1 MSLGLTDA
9 PTLLLTSIAALFA
22 TASLVLFW
30 RFFTGRGVGKAAL
43 RFVAIVLSQVL
54 VLMAAGIQI
63 NRSNDFYSSWS
74 DLFGTSNLYSSTA
87 TQAGSIS
94 ILDKKDLL
102 AATPLPDKGLL
113 LHDVIVEKD
122 SGVSNIVYMAIP
134 NSAVKE
140 LKRNHALNGQ
150 RYRVVEFLTGF
161 PSQPI
166 MWITVLQIDKVLADY
181 NRTHPKQQIVG
192 VFPEVNVAGHYDLEC
207 MNLPNGKPAAET
219 WLTKDMHSFI
229 NSRLGN
235 LPTHWG
241 IMGVSTGGWCAAMLS
256 VRHPDLYSAA
266 ASIAGYYRPALPLS
280 YPIALQEKMTLKYN
294 FSIAESKL
302 TQTIPLYLT
311 ASVKDKYSFRE
322 TSKFLALQNPHLKIT
337 YKKLQEGGHNSRVWV
352 SLIPGAFDWL
362 QRNISV

>member
-1 MSLGLTDA
+1 VSLGLTDVS
-9 PTLLLTSIAALFA
+9 TLLVTSIAAVLA
-22 TASLVLFW
+22 TASLVIFW
-30 RFFTGRGVGKAAL
+30 RFFSGGGIGKVAL
-43 RFVAIVLSQVL
+43 RFLSIVLSQVL
-54 VLMAAGIQI
+54 VLMAFGMQI
-63 NRSNDFYSSWS
+63 NRTNDFYSSWS

-87 TQAGSIS
+87 TQAGSIK

-102 AATPLPDKGLL
+102 SATPLPDKGLL
-113 LHDVIVEKD
+113 VHDVIVEKD
-122 SGVSNIVYMAIP
+122 SGVSNIVYLALSK
-134 NSAVKE
+134 SAVSE
-140 LKRNHALNGQ
+140 IKRNHPLDGKK
-150 RYRVVEFLTGF
+150 YRVVEFLTGY

-166 MWITVLQIDKVLADY
+166 MWITILQIDKVLADY

-219 WLTKDMHSFI
+219 WLTKDMHSFV

-235 LPTHWG
+235 LPARWG

-256 VRHPDLYSAA
+256 VRHPDMYSAA

-280 YPIALQEKMTLKYN
+280 YPVALQEKMTLKYN
-294 FSIAESKL
+294 FELAESKL

-322 TSKFLALQNPHLKIT
+322 TSKFLALDHPHLKIT
-337 YKKLQEGGHNSRVWV
+337 YKELQEGGHNSRVWI
-352 SLIPGAFDWL
+352 SLIPDAFDWL
-362 QRNISV
+362 QRNIPM

>member
-1 MSLGLTDA
+1 MSLELTDLS
-9 PTLLLTSIAALFA
+9 TLLVTSIAAVFA
-22 TASLVLFW
+22 TASLVIFW
-30 RFFTGRGVGKAAL
+30 RFFSGRGVGKVAL
-43 RFVAIVLSQVL
+43 RFIAIVLSQVL
-54 VLMAAGIQI
+54 VLMAVGIQI
-63 NRSNDFYSSWS
+63 NRTNDFYSSWS

-87 TQAGSIS
+87 TQAGSIK

-113 LHDVIVEKD
+113 VHDVIVEKD
-122 SGVSNIVYMAIP
+122 SGVSNIVYLALP
-134 NSAVKE
+134 KSAVKE
-140 LKRNHALNGQ
+140 IKRNHPLDGKK
-150 RYRVVEFLTGF
+150 YRVVEFLTGY

-181 NRTHPKQQIVG
+181 NRTHPNAQIIG

-219 WLTKDMHSFI
+219 WLTSDMHSFV

-235 LPTHWG
+235 LPQQWG

-280 YPIALQEKMTLKYN
+280 YPIALQEKMSLKYN
-294 FSIAESKL
+294 FGLAESKL
-302 TQTIPLYLT
+302 TSTIPLYLT

-322 TSKFLALQNPHLKIT
+322 TSKFLAMPHPHLKIT
-337 YKKLQEGGHNSRVWV
+337 YKELQEGGHNSRVWV
-352 SLIPGAFDWL
+352 SLIPDAFDWL
-362 QRNISV
+362 QRNIPM